1 MFHTPHQ
8 MKSAQESAQPTM
20 ERRRL
25 PRVEMWISSS
35 SKHLIGLEDLFP
47 QARLLK
53 HRRGQRG
60 YAMAGLLVAVGAI
73 GILIS
78 VALPVWSQNAKR
90 EREAELVFRGEQYA
104 RAIELY
110 QRQYVG
116 AYPPDLETL
125 VEQRFLRR
133 LYRDPMTED
142 GVFRA
147 VYRSQVDELQGN
159 VPAADR
165 PGNQPEP
172 SPETATPGESIVFDQ
187 DADQSGGVVGVVSQ
201 SEEESLRVYNGR
213 RKYSEWVFLHVTD
226 RMDAGAGAV
235 NDDVD
240 FQPSQGGA
248 RDPMGGDR
256 IRFDRRGQSE
266 PGGNPASVGGGN
278 RP

>member
-1 MFHTPHQ
+1 
-8 MKSAQESAQPTM
+8 
-20 ERRRL
+20 
-25 PRVEMWISSS
+25 
-35 SKHLIGLEDLFP
+35 
-47 QARLLK
+47 
-53 HRRGQRG
+53 
-60 YAMAGLLVAVGAI
+60 MAGLLVAIGAI

-78 VALPVWSQNAKR
+78 VALPVWSQAAKR

-142 GVFRA
+142 GIFRA
-147 VYRSQVDELQGN
+147 IYRSQVDELQGN
-159 VPAADR
+159 VGAADR
-165 PGNQPEP
+165 PGDQPEP
-172 SPETATPGESIVFDQ
+172 RSETAAPTESIVFDQ
-187 DADQSGGVVGVVSQ
+187 GGEQTGGVVGVVSQ

-226 RMDAGAGAV
+226 RMNAGAGAGAGSSN
-235 NDDVD
+235 NDAD
-240 FQPSQGGA
+240 FQPSQGGVGGE
-248 RDPMGGDR
+248 PVGGDR
-256 IRFDRRGQSE
+256 IRFDLAGQSDS
-266 PGGNPASVGGGN
+266 GGNPASVGGSN